1 MVSRILLKERF
12 IKNPLKAFSK
22 LKLKYKLFMLC
33 LFLVFLPIV
42 ILGAILIS
50 RITDGI
56 LEQKISDSK
65 NSVYLINENLKNYI
79 KIAEEISDSIYIN
92 NTIRR
97 ELGRNNEATPDL
109 MRLYNDTIYPVTIQK
124 RYIYRFL
131 HAIRI
136 YMDNEYLIYNGDEL
150 IYATE
155 DIKKEKWYTNAIEK
169 KGTKQWDQAVTIE
182 GSGNSET
189 RIISLT
195 RSLLSMDNSI
205 LGVLQISIK
214 EEYLHNLLE
223 RESDGRKQYIINNFG
238 NIISSTDESMIG
250 KDAQAIGYLSGVFKE
265 QSGVYDAAP
274 DGEKSKVIFNT
285 CITTSSY
292 INRNW
297 KVVSVVPV
305 GSLLKDVNEARN
317 FGILICLL
325 VLFVMIFF
333 IFIFSTRITIRLK
346 RLVEN
351 THEVSKGNFNEMVEV
366 SGGDEIAELGES
378 FNKMVANLNELVNE
392 VYESKIKMQSYQLK
406 KREAELNALQ
416 SQINPHFLYNSLD
429 AIRMHA
435 VIGENEPLAEML
447 MSLSSLLRY
456 SISRGREIVT
466 VQDEINHAIHYIDII
481 NMKYDKKIAL
491 LISIPENMMKVKILK
506 LVIQPIVENAFQHGI
521 KGKMKEGIIEIT
533 GQESEQE
540 FLIEVTD
547 NGEGMLEDKLVALN
561 KEMGEIEKEEGSSG
575 SIGLSNVNSR
585 IKLYFGMEYGL
596 EISSRLGEGTTVK
609 IRLPWKEDA

>member
-1 MVSRILLKERF
+1 MVPRIHLKE
-12 IKNPLKAFSK
+12 KLVNPLKIFNRM
-22 LKLKYKLFMLC
+22 KLKYKLFMLC

-50 RITDGI
+50 RITEGI

-79 KIAEEISDSIYIN
+79 RIAEEISDSIYIN

-97 ELGRNNEATPDL
+97 ELGRNNEDTPDL

-124 RYIYRFL
+124 RYIYRFI
-131 HAIRI
+131 HSIRI
-136 YMDNEYLIYNGDEL
+136 YMDNESLIYNGDEL
-150 IYATE
+150 IYATD
-155 DIKKEKWYTNAIEK
+155 DIKKEEWYTNAIK
-169 KGTKQWDQAVTIE
+169 TKGTKQWDRMVTTE
-182 GSGNSET
+182 GTGNSEVG
-189 RIISLT
+189 IISLY
-195 RSLLSMDNSI
+195 RSLLSMDNSV
-205 LGVLQISIK
+205 LGVLQISIR
-214 EEYLHNLLE
+214 EQYLHDLLE

-250 KDAQAIGYLSGVFKE
+250 KDANTISYMSGVFKAE
-265 QSGVYDAAP
+265 SGVYDAEP

-292 INRNW
+292 VHRNW
-297 KVVSVVPV
+297 KVVSVIPV
-305 GSLLKDVNEARN
+305 GSLIKDVNEARN
-317 FGILICLL
+317 FGVFICLL
-325 VLFVMIFF
+325 VLLVMIFF

-351 THEVSKGNFNEMVEV
+351 TQEVSKGNFNEMVEV
-366 SGGDEIAELGES
+366 TGGDEIAELGQS
-378 FNKMVANLNELVNE
+378 FNKMVVNLNELINE
-392 VYESKIKMQSYQLK
+392 VYESKIKMQSYQIK

-435 VIGENEPLAEML
+435 VIGENELLAEML

-456 SISRGREIVT
+456 SISRSREIVT
-466 VQDEINHAIHYIDII
+466 VQDEINHSIHYIDII
-481 NMKYDKKIAL
+481 NMKYDNKIAL
-491 LISIPENMMKVKILK
+491 LISIPENIMKVKILK
-506 LVIQPIVENAFQHGI
+506 LVVQPIVENAFQHGI
-521 KGKMKEGIIEIT
+521 KGKTKEGIIEIT
-533 GQESEQE
+533 GMESEQSI
-540 FLIEVTD
+540 LIEVTD
-547 NGEGMLEDKLVALN
+547 NGEGMPEDKLAELN
-561 KEMGEIEKEEGSSG
+561 RELGEIEKEDEGSSG

-596 EISSRLGEGTTVK
+596 EISSRLGEGTTVR
-609 IRLPWKEDA
+609 IRLPWKEEA